1 MARAGRGAIAS
12 GEAGGVAGVAM
23 ARAGREVSTGGDGRW
38 WAGGWGGGRGG
49 RGRGGGG
56 EAMAR
61 AGRGA
66 IASGEAGGVA
76 GVAMARAGREV
87 STGGEGRWW
96 AGERLWRDYRQGAGA
111 WTAVSSAARSASASV
126 RSD

>member
-12 GEAGGVAGVAM
+12 GEAG
-23 ARAGREVSTGGDGRW
+23 D
-38 WAGGWGGGRGG
+38 
-49 RGRGGGG
+49 
-56 EAMAR
+56 
-61 AGRGA
+61 
-66 IASGEAGGVA
+66 VA

-126 RSD
+126 RSDSTA